1 MNWKDKYDRY
11 YLEKPR
17 RLDFFD
23 SKNKMLCSFF
33 IHFAPQIKNS
43 GNITNS
49 FLISYTDLNIILNHM
64 PNVQTVRYFD
74 GYGTHAYKNATV
86 LIMNYD
92 SDAIEFN
99 VTCELSDYKYKTEV
113 KTYEDKTSIQ
123 PYKYIVVKFED
134 DKGQF
139 PEYAKYYYYL
149 VPSWTDF
156 KLGSLIHLKELQRLE
171 WARGSRTT
179 YTKTF
184 KEKPTYSN
192 KKVRVEGK
200 GCLEKEEEVQYFVQ
214 HHNLMS
220 YITDWEDVGNSFD
233 DWVLI
238 DKYGITSSHNIYTDF
253 ISYSIAHEGLK
264 SEFNKTYGTS
274 SFNDIIHATNYYQ
287 RQLDVKTDKEIQ
299 EYTKEKC
306 SIPLQEG
313 VSISVHNHNTITI
326 KEDTHMNFKKMFGN
340 MNFGKVETSDI
351 KYSIKGIAGR
361 QNPSGNY
368 FAYENGQ
375 LVDVTGMTFDMPI
388 YTMPTP
394 ISNIVAGDVIMSNGS
409 AYYVKDFTD
418 DNNIVAINLNG
429 EAEETII
436 TKTNIFGMYFYS
448 KVIDFTKSMGVTDAT
463 NPMASMIP
471 FMMLSDGGE
480 GNDMFKMMMMS
491 QAFGGANG
499 NNNMFDFSNPLMMM
513 MLLKDDKSNEDD
525 FFTMMALQG
534 MTTQKKS

>member
-1 MNWKDKYDRY
+1 M
-11 YLEKPR
+11 
-17 RLDFFD
+17 
-23 SKNKMLCSFF
+23 
-33 IHFAPQIKNS
+33 
-43 GNITNS
+43 
-49 FLISYTDLNIILNHM
+49 
-64 PNVQTVRYFD
+64 
-74 GYGTHAYKNATV
+74 
-86 LIMNYD
+86 MNYD
-92 SDAIEFN
+92 DHAIELDI
-99 VTCELSDYKYKTEV
+99 TCTLSNYKYEKDI
-113 KTYEDKTSIQ
+113 KSYEDKTSIQ

-134 DKGQF
+134 DNGQF

-149 VPSWTDF
+149 VPPWTDF
-156 KLGSLIHLKELQRLE
+156 KLGSLIHLKEVQRLE

-179 YTKTF
+179 YMKTF

-192 KKVRVEGK
+192 KKIRVEGK
-200 GCLEKEEEVQYFVQ
+200 GYLEKEEEVQYFVQ

-220 YITDWEDVGNSFD
+220 YVTDWENVGNSFD
-233 DWVLI
+233 DWVFI
-238 DKYGITSSHNIYTDF
+238 DKYGITSNHNIYTDF

-264 SEFNKTYGTS
+264 SEFNKTYGTNN
-274 SFNDIIHATNYYQ
+274 FNDIIHATNYYQ
-287 RQLDVKTDKEIQ
+287 KMIDNETDKNLR
-299 EYTKEKC
+299 EYVKNYILE
-306 SIPLQEG
+306 PLQEG
-313 VSISVHNHNTITI
+313 FIHNHNTITV

-340 MNFGKVETSDI
+340 MNFGKTETSDI

-418 DNNIVAINLNG
+418 DNNIIAINLNG

-448 KVIDFTKSMGVTDAT
+448 KVMDFTKSMGVTDAT

-471 FMMLSDGGE
+471 FMMMSEGGE
-480 GNDMFKMMMMS
+480 GNDMFKMMMMF

-513 MLLKDDKSNEDD
+513 MLLKDDKSNDDD